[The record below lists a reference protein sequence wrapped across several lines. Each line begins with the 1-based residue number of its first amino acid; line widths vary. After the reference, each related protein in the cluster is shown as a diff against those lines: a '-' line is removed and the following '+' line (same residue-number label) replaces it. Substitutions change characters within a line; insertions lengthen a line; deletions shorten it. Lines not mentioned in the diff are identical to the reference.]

1 MTNDLILK
9 NIARYIS
16 LTKNESDYFLSLL
29 INQTVKHKQ
38 IILQKGTVCT
48 NGIFVNS
55 GVLRSYTNDEK
66 GVEHVINFAPADWW
80 IADSYSYFSGQTAIQ
95 TIEVVEDADLFFL
108 SRTNQELLYKEVPKF
123 ERFFRIL
130 IEKSLVSNQQRI
142 IDGLSLSAKEQYLKF
157 CKRYPTLINTLP
169 RKYIASYIGVTP
181 EFFSKM
187 MAGLLKE
194 GK

>member
-1 MTNDLILK
+1 MTSDLILK
-9 NIARYIS
+9 NITRHIS

-29 INQTVKHKQ
+29 VSRTIKHKQ
-38 IILQKGTVCT
+38 IVLQAGTVC
-48 NGIFVNS
+48 NDSIFVSS
-55 GVLRSYTNDEK
+55 GVLRSFTSDEK
-66 GVEHVINFAPADWW
+66 GVEHILNFAPADWW
-80 IADSYSYFSGQTAIQ
+80 IADLYSFFSGQPAIQ
-95 TIEVVEDADLFFL
+95 TIEVIEDAELFFL

-142 IDGLSLSAKEQYLKF
+142 IDGLSLPAKEQYLKF
-157 CKRYPTLINTLP
+157 CKRYPTLIHTLP

-187 MAGLLKE
+187 MASIVKE
-194 GK
+194 G